1 MNCPVALFII
11 LPPAVFL
18 LIFVFLLI
26 LSFFT
31 EKIAYKNPDNP
42 AGKTKAYACGEDVK
56 EHRIRP
62 NYSEFFP
69 FAFFFTIMHVIVLVI
84 ATSPDKI
91 TDSLAAAMLF
101 VVVAFLS
108 ILIIFR
114 SERND

>member
-1 MNCPVALFII
+1 MNCPYALIII
-11 LPPAVFL
+11 LPPVVFL
-18 LIFVFLLI
+18 LIFVFFLI

-31 EKIAYKNPDNP
+31 EKISYKNPDNP
-42 AGKTKAYACGEDVK
+42 EGKTKAYACGEDVK

-62 NYSEFFP
+62 NYGEFFP

-84 ATSPDKI
+84 ATSPDEI
-91 TDSLAAAMLF
+91 TDSLSTALLFIAA
-101 VVVAFLS
+101 AFLS